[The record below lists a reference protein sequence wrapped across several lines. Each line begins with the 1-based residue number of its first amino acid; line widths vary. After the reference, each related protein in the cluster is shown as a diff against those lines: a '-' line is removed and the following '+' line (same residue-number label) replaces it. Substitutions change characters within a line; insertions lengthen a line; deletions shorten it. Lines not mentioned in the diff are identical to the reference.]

1 MVRIFLFAFDK
12 SMDLVD
18 KTKLLRWVSFYS
30 LSKTHLARFRSFP
43 KTLLI
48 LSFDI
53 NFNMRPVQ
61 GIQNKNLLHVFL
73 FRECSFS
80 GNRFYYIVKSVSS
93 LGRNDD
99 VSGND
104 HDVFDLICD
113 QLFKGCWRMGGSPT
127 FLKICHIYSKMLK
140 FGTVIHCQ
148 KTSKKNI
155 YHVALPLS
163 SADIINFTRSHQ
175 L

>member
-18 KTKLLRWVSFYS
+18 KTELLRWVSFYS

-53 NFNMRPVQ
+53 NFNIRPVQ

-99 VSGND
+99 VGGND

-113 QLFKGCWRMGGSPT
+113 QLSRAAGGWGEVLPSLKSVTYILKCWNLAQLYIVRKHRK
-127 FLKICHIYSKMLK
+127 KI
-140 FGTVIHCQ
+140 
-148 KTSKKNI
+148 
-155 YHVALPLS
+155 
-163 SADIINFTRSHQ
+163 
-175 L
+175 

>member
-1 MVRIFLFAFDK
+1 MVRIFLSAFYK

-18 KTKLLRWVSFYS
+18 KTELLRWVSFYS

-73 FRECSFS
+73 FRKCSFS
-80 GNRFYYIVKSVSS
+80 GNGFYCNVK
-93 LGRNDD
+93 LFGQEWRCGRE
-99 VSGND
+99 
-104 HDVFDLICD
+104 
-113 QLFKGCWRMGGSPT
+113 WRWCLWPYSWPAAAGWEESPT

-155 YHVALPLS
+155 NHVAHPLS